1 MSIDFNNTEIAFA
14 HKSDKELRDAYQLFK
29 AMNIPALVNLGS
41 SITAWA
47 LNKGFPIETPVRLT
61 IFNQFC
67 GGRNIEECKSHIEDL
82 SKHGIRT
89 ILDYGV
95 EGKQDEA
102 ALDETAKYLTETLE
116 YAKSEPGVNILSIKI
131 TGLFPDELLVKF
143 GKEAAFTEDEQAQ
156 WQRGKD
162 RVSRI
167 CSAAYDSDIQLYFD
181 AEESWVQE
189 AIDALVME
197 QMEEFNKHKSIVFNT
212 IQLYRHDRLAYL
224 KSSFEKAQTG
234 RYILAVKLVRGAYM
248 EKERI
253 RAKSENRPS
262 PIQASKEATD
272 NDYNEAL
279 RFCMEHLSRIN
290 FCNATHNEDSCR
302 LLTELV
308 QAADIPND
316 HPHILTAQLYG
327 MGENLS
333 FNMAKEGLAVA
344 KYMPYGPVREVVP
357 YLIRRAQENTS
368 ADGTMSRELNLLK
381 KEMKRRGL

>member
-1 MSIDFNNTEIAFA
+1 
-14 HKSDKELRDAYQLFK
+14 
-29 AMNIPALVNLGS
+29 
-41 SITAWA
+41 
-47 LNKGFPIETPVRLT
+47 
-61 IFNQFC
+61 
-67 GGRNIEECKSHIEDL
+67 
-82 SKHGIRT
+82 
-89 ILDYGV
+89 LDYGV